1 MKLEINAK
9 IIVLS
14 SILSI
19 ILISCGTKK
28 IINENSIDS
37 FLQEKSSSTSEYK
50 IKRTNSSFNF
60 EIHLDSIVKNR
71 FKFDATDTSYL
82 FAQIKNGKIEIVYIR
97 KNDEEIIEKKT
108 IEQKEETKKETKISK
123 KEVEKKQKNL
133 PFIGIIGILIFLIGF
148 LLFFRNRKK

>member
-1 MKLEINAK
+1 MKLEKTAK

-14 SILSI
+14 S

-108 IEQKEETKKETKISK
+108 TEQKEETEKETRISK

-133 PFIGIIGILIFLIGF
+133 PFIGMMGILIFLIGF

>member
-1 MKLEINAK
+1 MKLEKTAK

-14 SILSI
+14 S

-82 FAQIKNGKIEIVYIR
+82 FAQIKNGKIEI
-97 KNDEEIIEKKT
+97 E
-108 IEQKEETKKETKISK
+108 
-123 KEVEKKQKNL
+123 
-133 PFIGIIGILIFLIGF
+133 
-148 LLFFRNRKK
+148 

>member
-1 MKLEINAK
+1 MKLETNAK

-14 SILSI
+14 S

-108 IEQKEETKKETKISK
+108 TEQKEEKKEEKRISK

>member
-1 MKLEINAK
+1 MKLEKTAK

-14 SILSI
+14 S

-82 FAQIKNGKIEIVYIR
+82 FAQIKNGKIEIVYVR

-108 IEQKEETKKETKISK
+108 TEQKEETEKETRISK

-133 PFIGIIGILIFLIGF
+133 PFIGMMGILIFLIGF

>member
-1 MKLEINAK
+1 MKLEKTAK

-14 SILSI
+14 S

-82 FAQIKNGKIEIVYIR
+82 FAQIKNGKIEIVYVR
-97 KNDEEIIEKKT
+97 KNYEEIIEKKT
-108 IEQKEETKKETKISK
+108 TEQKEETEKETRISK

-133 PFIGIIGILIFLIGF
+133 PFIGMMGILIFLIGF
-148 LLFFRNRKK
+148 LVFFQNRKK

>member
-1 MKLEINAK
+1 MKLEKTAK

-14 SILSI
+14 S

-82 FAQIKNGKIEIVYIR
+82 FAQIKNGKIEIVYVR

-108 IEQKEETKKETKISK
+108 TEQKEEIEKETRISK

-133 PFIGIIGILIFLIGF
+133 PFIGMMGILIFLIGF

>member
-1 MKLEINAK
+1 MKLGINVK
-9 IIVLS
+9 IIALS
-14 SILSI
+14 SFIF
-19 ILISCGTKK
+19 ISCGTKK
-28 IINENSIDS
+28 IINENYNDS

-108 IEQKEETKKETKISK
+108 TEQKEETKKETKISK

-133 PFIGIIGILIFLIGF
+133 PFIGMIGILIFLIGF
-148 LLFFRNRKK
+148 LLFFGNRKN